1 MSPEERSKTP
11 VVDYLNP
18 IIADA
23 DTGHG
28 GLTATMKL
36 AKMFIENGA
45 AGIHIEDQKPGT
57 KKCGHERRGHGR
69 NLQAATDGRGSC
81 EDLALDGGNTVRH
94 GD

>member
-1 MSPEERSKTP
+1 MSPEERAKKAP
-11 VVDYLNP
+11 VDLFKP

-45 AGIHIEDQKPGT
+45 AGIHIEDRTWPAFSWV
-57 KKCGHERRGHGR
+57 H
-69 NLQAATDGRGSC
+69 S
-81 EDLALDGGNTVRH
+81 
-94 GD
+94 